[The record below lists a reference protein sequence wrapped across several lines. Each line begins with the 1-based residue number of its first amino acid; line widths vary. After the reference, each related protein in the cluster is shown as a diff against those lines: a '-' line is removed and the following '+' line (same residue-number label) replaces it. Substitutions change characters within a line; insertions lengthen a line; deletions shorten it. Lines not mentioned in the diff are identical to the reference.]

1 MFSNLCNQIK
11 LFVPTFGIIIRLLFD
26 FQLFWAKNKKENIVP
41 NLVYLGLGYMK
52 TPIVGHPRPNPSLIN
67 TKYSHIQNVAL
78 CVQF

>member
-1 MFSNLCNQIK
+1 MK
-11 LFVPTFGIIIRLLFD
+11 
-26 FQLFWAKNKKENIVP
+26 LFWAKNKKENIVP

-67 TKYSHIQNVAL
+67 TKYSHIQNVGL